1 MKISSFFIGL
11 FTILS
16 SCSSVQIAAD
26 NYIKSGVWGGEQMN
40 LVINAQQT
48 YIELPCASIVLD
60 KPITLNKDNTFEQS
74 GVYTQ
79 TPGIVPEGA
88 VLDNYKQNVIVKGK
102 IEGDVI
108 FLQYSLQKTLF
119 ESNVISLNFNKQVS
133 IAKCQ

>member
-1 MKISSFFIGL
+1 MKLSSFLVSL
-11 FTILS
+11 FVMLS
-16 SCSSVQIAAD
+16 SCSTIQIATD
-26 NYIKSGVWGGEQMN
+26 NSIKSGVWGGDQMN

-79 TPGIVPEGA
+79 TPGIIPEGA
-88 VLDNYKQNVIVKGK
+88 TLDNYKQNVIVKGK

-108 FLQYSLQKTLF
+108 FLQYSLQKTLY
-119 ESNVISLNFNKQVS
+119 ESSVISLNFNKQVT